1 MRAVEGTAF
10 RIIRTLKEKEEE
22 LNDFEKDKALERAK
36 DQIDK
41 EYESQEKAI
50 NEQIK
55 GIDERLEQVNKDL
68 PSIRSAIYDF
78 AKKYGV
84 TITRAYASGTS
95 SVPAITQ
102 ENGAEIIAGNV
113 RRGQFTML
121 TPTSKVWN
129 ASATQA
135 LWDFANSPQSYLSSV
150 MDKIS
155 SFKQKAMSMIYSQP
169 VNVNVGGITVNGNAD
184 NQTVQKIKHSQKEQ
198 VEEILETFKKLQ

>member
-36 DQIDK
+36 EQIDK

-55 GIDERLEQVNKDL
+55 GIESQLEQINDDL
-68 PSIRSAIYDF
+68 PAIRDAVMSF
-78 AKKYGV
+78 ARQYGV

-198 VEEILETFKKLQ
+198 VEEILKTMKKLQ